1 MTDTSTF
8 GFPEAASRLGVSL
21 RVLRHAIRA
30 GKVPAP
36 ANQAATAKLTSAWFD
51 SVLEAVNASPTA
63 LVRTPAYKVAPF
75 ARYVG
80 HVGLAEIY
88 QPGARVCA
96 FSRGGR
102 AGLTRLRDRIAER
115 DAGFIVPGAG

>member
-80 HVGLAEIY
+80 TSAWRKYTNRVREY
-88 QPGARVCA
+88 AR
-96 FSRGGR
+96 FR
-102 AGLTRLRDRIAER
+102 AAVEQ
-115 DAGFIVPGAG
+115 A